1 MHIRLCGAFSSK
13 LLLFFALA
21 TILVAESPG
30 SAVAQTPPV
39 GLICAD
45 TPDPDAQENDYDPA
59 PDRFLAGIRLFDL
72 ENNGSCNTGI
82 VAETVYDQTS
92 ALNANQVV
100 LINNLNTS
108 GTEGFTPGISF
119 SFGSNVSAISFNGAA
134 YVSGAQIPAGN
145 TNGTFVFR
153 FNGQSYQFQ
162 ISTTGTT
169 LSAFII
175 ELAPSG
181 DVVAQATVGATV
193 MFQQAGTNISTG
205 VANAISERFSGGDG
219 TQASFSSDGSALSA
233 YVSLHG
239 LGAAGREMRAQRLAM
254 YAPEG
259 GSTHGLN
266 AIGSVLPSAQDPAPR
281 LNVWTRGTF
290 THFDGDDFSGDTW
303 NGIAG
308 VDYLVTDTVLI
319 GVLGGYEAGDFT
331 FQSTNGAFDG
341 TGFSAGAYVGVQLA
355 DNLVADAFF
364 TQSWLDYDTASGTA
378 TGSTDAIRSLFS
390 VNLIG
395 HYEVADGFLLEPNV
409 RVFYAHER
417 QDAYT
422 MSNGSAVAAN
432 SIDSGR
438 MSLGPRI
445 RYVAEHPDGGHWSV
459 HASIHGEYDLSSE
472 TQTSATLP
480 DFDRLISA
488 RAALGLAA
496 TFRNGWMISL
506 DGDIGGL
513 GSGSFTSYT
522 GSGALR
528 IPLN

>member
-1 MHIRLCGAFSSK
+1 MNK
-13 LLLFFALA
+13 LLLSFFLA
-21 TILVAESPG
+21 AILVAERPS
-30 SAVAQTPPV
+30 SAVAQTPPD

-72 ENNGSCNTGI
+72 EDNGSCSAGI

-92 ALNANQVV
+92 MLTANQVV

-108 GTEGFTPGISF
+108 GIEGFTPGISF

-134 YVSGAQIPAGN
+134 YASGAQIPAGN
-145 TNGTFVFR
+145 TNGTFVFS

-169 LSAFII
+169 INAFII
-175 ELAPSG
+175 ELAPSD
-181 DVVAQATVGATV
+181 DVVAQGTASATV
-193 MFQQAGTNISTG
+193 MFQQAGTNISMG
-205 VANAISERFSGGDG
+205 VANAIGERFSGGDG

-254 YAPEG
+254 YAPED
-259 GSTHGLN
+259 GSSHGLD
-266 AIGSVLPSAQDPAPR
+266 AIGSAVPSAQKPAPR

-303 NGIAG
+303 NGVAG
-308 VDYLVTDTVLI
+308 IDYLVTNTVLI

-331 FQSTNGAFDG
+331 FQSTDGAFDG

-364 TQSWLDYDTASGTA
+364 TQSWLDYDTVSGTA
-378 TGSTDAIRSLFS
+378 TGSTDATRSLFS
-390 VNLIG
+390 INLIG
-395 HYEVADGFLLEPNV
+395 QYEVTQGLLLEPNV

-422 MSNGSAVAAN
+422 MSNGSTLAAN

-438 MSLGPRI
+438 VSLGPRL
-445 RYVAEHPDGGHWSV
+445 RYVADYADGGRWSV

-472 TQTSATLP
+472 VQTSATLP
-480 DFDRLISA
+480 DFDGLISA
-488 RAALGLAA
+488 RVAMGLAS
-496 TFRNGWMISL
+496 TFRNGWTLSL
-506 DGDIGGL
+506 DGNIGGL